1 MALGKNPI
9 NKKILKT
16 LEPLSS
22 LSLDKLEELASKSSV
37 EDIPAGRVVFRQGER
52 DKRVIYLLNGQIEV
66 TATGKASG
74 DLIKAKTEEAKQ
86 PIAPTLPRPGTA
98 KTKTNCKLLFIDS
111 DLLEILME
119 EDTSALIEV
128 EELSADDDSAWM
140 LRFLQSRAFLK
151 LPTENIQT
159 LLMKLE
165 EVPAN
170 KGDIIIQQGDKN
182 DYYYIIRSGRC
193 AVSRR
198 PAPKAKEVQIAVL
211 NPGDGFGE
219 EALITGGV
227 RNATISMV
235 EDGILMRLGKKDFM
249 HDLAKP
255 LINEIDEKAALEKIN
270 NGSLVIDVRR
280 HDEFMQQKV
289 EGSVN
294 IPLTMLRLKL
304 EGLNDQRDYILICD
318 DGHRSSAAAFLL
330 TQHGL
335 NCSVLEGGLNKS
347 KLTLPAAHL
356 ATPVEKKAENRKTIA
371 AKKTQQAAEAKAEK
385 IQKEAASV
393 KQEAED
399 LAKKASDAEAAK
411 RKAEAEIRRLQEE
424 EVRKREDA
432 LKAEKQRLQEES
444 KRAKAAE
451 EKAAKLKLEA
461 KAAKRQA
468 EEELRKLKAETN
480 ANAKR
485 QADLDGALNHARA
498 VAAEAAKQASE
509 ARKKAEV
516 EAREIRRKAQ
526 AEAEQLRKEME
537 EARVRLEQ
545 QTQQVQ
551 AKQAQQHRATLEAV
565 REKAKSE
572 AERIRQAALYEA
584 EQLRAEMASAR
595 QEVEEKAAQIAAQ
608 EREQQQRLLDET
620 RRQAEELARLKAI
633 EAEKEADLIRRQ
645 ALEEAERLRNEI
657 QSTRQLLES
666 QVSEA
671 RAEAERMKQEKARK
685 EVEEEQRRA
694 EARLKKAEEAQRR
707 AEARRKQQEEEAEQ
721 RRNAEAAQRRQQA
734 LRIVKQKKADEMRR
748 KAEVIKARLE
758 QAEKARQEEEAR
770 NKAEGMSLSQATL
783 RRVGNRIILEGAEDI
798 FIFKEPTL
806 KPEDVEEQ
814 EESVTELV
822 EEVNELPSFKIET
835 PEEEDYV
842 PITKVELTETISRKF
857 EEQSSATKQRNMRTF
872 AIAASV
878 LIAIGIGVS
887 LFMFQPSEKTP
898 ALATGQPVD
907 GQQKA
912 AIAKPKLP
920 TITDSARKQ
929 QEQKLKLEAEKRHN
943 SLLEE
948 WKKKISALEST
959 LGTSMTDTPSEPQA
973 DATDNRRTGEATPQV
988 AE

>member
-1 MALGKNPI
+1 MAVGKNPI
-9 NKKILKT
+9 DKKILKS
-16 LEPLSS
+16 LEPLGS
-22 LSLDKLEELASKSSV
+22 LSLDKLDELAAKSTV
-37 EDIPAGRVVFRQGER
+37 EDMPAGRILFRQGER
-52 DKRVIYLLNGQIEV
+52 DKRVIYLLNGQVEV

-74 DLIKAKTEEAKQ
+74 DLIKAKTEEARK
-86 PIAPTLPRPGTA
+86 PIAPTLPRQGTA
-98 KTKTNCKLLFIDS
+98 KTKSICKLLFVDS

-119 EDTSALIEV
+119 EDTSGLIEV

-165 EVPAN
+165 EVPAK

-198 PAPKAKEVQIAVL
+198 PAPKAKEVQIAIL
-211 NPGDGFGE
+211 NTGDGFGE
-219 EALITGGV
+219 EALITGGS
-227 RNATISMV
+227 RNATISMLD
-235 EDGILMRLGKKDFM
+235 DGILMRLGKKDFM
-249 HDLAKP
+249 TDLAKP
-255 LINEIDEKAALEKIN
+255 LINEIDEKTATEKISS
-270 NGSLVIDVRR
+270 GSLVIDVRR
-280 HDEFMQQKV
+280 HDEFMQQRV
-289 EGSVN
+289 EGAVN

-335 NCSVLEGGLNKS
+335 NCNVLEGGLNKN
-347 KLTLPAAHL
+347 KLNLPVANL
-356 ATPVEKKAENRKTIA
+356 SVPVVKKAENRKTIA
-371 AKKTQQAAEAKAEK
+371 AKKTQHAAEAKADK
-385 IQKEAASV
+385 IQKEAATV
-393 KQEAED
+393 KQEAKD

-411 RKAEAEIRRLQEE
+411 RKAEADIKRLQEE
-424 EVRKREDA
+424 EVRKREAA

-444 KRAKAAE
+444 KRAKEAE
-451 EKAAKLKLEA
+451 ERAAKLKLEA
-461 KAAKRQA
+461 KATKRKA
-468 EEELRKLKAETN
+468 EEELQKLKAESD

-498 VAAEAAKQASE
+498 VAAEAAKQASQ

-526 AEAEQLRKEME
+526 AEAEQLRKEMD
-537 EARVRLEQ
+537 EARSRLEQ
-545 QTQQVQ
+545 ETQQVQ

-565 REKAKSE
+565 REQAKTE

-608 EREQQQRLLDET
+608 ERDQQQRLLDET
-620 RRQAEELARLKAI
+620 RRQAEELARLKAV
-633 EAEKEADLIRRQ
+633 EAEKEAELIRRQ
-645 ALEEAERLRNEI
+645 AMEEAERLRNEI

-666 QVSEA
+666 QVSQA
-671 RAEAERMKQEKARK
+671 RAEAERIKQEKGRK
-685 EVEEEQRRA
+685 LAEAEEQQRRA
-694 EARLKKAEEAQRR
+694 EAE
-707 AEARRKQQEEEAEQ
+707 RKQEEEEAEQ
-721 RRNAEAAQRRQQA
+721 RRNAEAQKRRQRA
-734 LRIVKQKKADEMRR
+734 VRIVKQKKADEMRR
-748 KAEVIKARLE
+748 KAEAIKAKLE
-758 QAEKARQEEEAR
+758 QAEKVRQEEEAR

-806 KPEDVEEQ
+806 KPEDVEEK
-814 EESVTELV
+814 EETVTELV

-842 PITKVELTETISRKF
+842 PITKVELTETISRRF
-857 EEQSSATKQRNMRTF
+857 EEQSSANKQRNLRTF
-872 AIAASV
+872 AIAATV
-878 LIAIGIGVS
+878 LIAIGVGAGI
-887 LFMFQPSEKTP
+887 FMLQPAEKKP
-898 ALATGQPVD
+898 ALATRQPVD
-907 GQQKA
+907 SQKKA

-920 TITDSARKQ
+920 VISESARRQ
-929 QEQKLKLEAEKRHN
+929 QEQKLKQEAEKRHN

-948 WKKKISALEST
+948 WKKKISALETKIGST
-959 LGTSMTDTPSEPQA
+959 TTEAASDSQAVSPETVTIQEPTNPQA
-973 DATDNRRTGEATPQV
+973 GE
-988 AE
+988 

>member
-1 MALGKNPI
+1 MAFGKNSI
-9 NKKILKT
+9 DKKILKS
-16 LEPLSS
+16 LEPIGS
-22 LSLDKLEELASKSSV
+22 LSLDKLDELATKSTV
-37 EDIPAGRVVFRQGER
+37 EDLPAGRIVFRQGER
-52 DKRVIYLLNGQIEV
+52 DKRVIYLLNGQLEV
-66 TATGKASG
+66 TATGMASG
-74 DLIKAKTEEAKQ
+74 DLIKAKTEEARH
-86 PIAPTLPRPGTA
+86 PIAPTLPRQGTA
-98 KTKTNCKLLFIDS
+98 KTKTNCKLLIIDS

-119 EDTSALIEV
+119 EDTSGLIEV

-165 EVPAN
+165 EVPAK

-198 PAPKAKEVQIAVL
+198 PAPKAKEVQIAIL
-211 NPGDGFGE
+211 NAGDGFGE
-219 EALITGGV
+219 EALITGGM
-227 RNATISMV
+227 RNATISML
-235 EDGILMRLGKKDFM
+235 ENGMLMRLGKKDFM
-249 HDLAKP
+249 TDLAAP
-255 LINEIDEKAALEKIN
+255 LINELDEKAALEKIN
-270 NGSLVIDVRR
+270 SGSLVIDVRR

-304 EGLNDQRDYILICD
+304 EGLNEQREYILVCD

-335 NCSVLEGGLNKS
+335 NCYVLEGGLNKH
-347 KLTLPAAHL
+347 KLTLPAANL
-356 ATPVEKKAENRKTIA
+356 SVPVLKKAEDRKTIA

-393 KQEAED
+393 KQEAMD

-411 RKAEAEIRRLQEE
+411 RKAEAEIRRLQQE
-424 EVRKREDA
+424 EVSKREAA

-444 KRAKAAE
+444 KRAKEAE

-468 EEELRKLKAETN
+468 EEELRKLKEEAD
-480 ANAKR
+480 ANTKR

-498 VAAEAAKQASE
+498 VAAEAAKQATQ
-509 ARKKAEV
+509 ARKKAEAD
-516 EAREIRRKAQ
+516 AREIRRKAQ

-537 EARVRLEQ
+537 QARTKLEQ
-545 QTQQVQ
+545 EAQQVQ

-565 REKAKSE
+565 REQAKNE
-572 AERIRQAALYEA
+572 AEQIRKAALYEA

-595 QEVEEKAAQIAAQ
+595 QEVEQKAAQIAAQ

-620 RRQAEELARLKAI
+620 RRQAEELARLKAL
-633 EAEKEADLIRRQ
+633 EAEKEADHIRRQ

-685 EVEEEQRRA
+685 LAEAEERQRRT
-694 EARLKKAEEAQRR
+694 EAK
-707 AEARRKQQEEEAEQ
+707 RKQEEEAEQ
-721 RRNAEAAQRRQQA
+721 FRNAEAEKRRQQA
-734 LRIVKQKKADEMRR
+734 LRIVKQKKAEDMRR
-748 KAEVIKARLE
+748 KAEVIKAKLE

-783 RRVGNRIILEGAEDI
+783 RRAGNRIILEGAEDI

-806 KPEDVEEQ
+806 RPEDVEEQ

-842 PITKVELTETISRKF
+842 PINKVELTETMSRRF
-857 EEQSSATKQRNMRTF
+857 EEQNNANQQRKRHTF
-872 AIAASV
+872 AIAASIV
-878 LIAIGIGVS
+878 IAIGVGVGI
-887 LFMFQPSEKTP
+887 FMLQSTEKKP
-898 ALATGQPVD
+898 ALAARHAVD
-907 GQQKA
+907 TQQKA
-912 AIAKPKLP
+912 AIAKPNLP
-920 TITDSARKQ
+920 TISDSARRQ
-929 QEQKLKLEAEKRHN
+929 QEEKLKQEAEKRHN

-948 WKKKISALEST
+948 WKKKISALETQISST
-959 LGTSMTDTPSEPQA
+959 ITETTGGAQPVTPEPQEA
-973 DATDNRRTGEATPQV
+973 AVLTNPQSGE
-988 AE
+988 

>member
-9 NKKILKT
+9 DKKILKS
-16 LEPLSS
+16 LEPLGS
-22 LSLDKLEELASKSSV
+22 LSLDKINELATKSTV
-37 EDIPAGRVVFRQGER
+37 EEIPAGRIVFRQGER

-74 DLIKAKTEEAKQ
+74 DFIKAKTEEARH
-86 PIAPTLPRPGTA
+86 PIAPSLPRPGTA

-111 DLLEILME
+111 DLLEILMD

-165 EVPAN
+165 EVPTK

-198 PAPKAKEVQIAVL
+198 PAPKAKEVQIAIL
-211 NPGDGFGE
+211 NAGDGFGE
-219 EALITGGV
+219 EALITGGS
-227 RNATISMV
+227 RNATISV
-235 EDGILMRLGKKDFM
+235 LDDGILMRLGKKDFM
-249 HDLAKP
+249 TDLAKP
-255 LINEIDEKAALEKIN
+255 LINEIDEKTAVEKISS
-270 NGSLVIDVRR
+270 GSLVIDVRR
-280 HDEFMQQKV
+280 HDEFMQQRV
-289 EGSVN
+289 EGAVN

-335 NCSVLEGGLNKS
+335 NCHVLEGGLNKN
-347 KLTLPAAHL
+347 KLTLPAANL
-356 ATPVEKKAENRKTIA
+356 SVPVLEKAENRKTIA
-371 AKKTQQAAEAKAEK
+371 AKKTQHAAEAKADK
-385 IQKEAASV
+385 IQKEAATV
-393 KQEAED
+393 KQEAKD

-411 RKAEAEIRRLQEE
+411 RKAEAEIKRLQEE
-424 EVRKREDA
+424 EVRKREAA
-432 LKAEKQRLQEES
+432 LKAEKQRLKEES
-444 KRAKAAE
+444 KRAKEAE
-451 EKAAKLKLEA
+451 ERAAKLKLEA
-461 KAAKRQA
+461 KATKRRA
-468 EEELRKLKAETN
+468 EEELQKLKAESD

-498 VAAEAAKQASE
+498 VAAEAAKQATQ
-509 ARKKAEV
+509 ARKKAEA

-537 EARVRLEQ
+537 EARSRLEQ
-545 QTQQVQ
+545 ETQQVQ

-565 REKAKSE
+565 REQAKTE
-572 AERIRQAALYEA
+572 AEKIRQAALYEA

-595 QEVEEKAAQIAAQ
+595 QEVEAKAAQIAAK
-608 EREQQQRLLDET
+608 ERDQQQRLLDET

-633 EAEKEADLIRRQ
+633 EAEKEAELIRRQ
-645 ALEEAERLRNEI
+645 AMEEAERLRNEI

-666 QVSEA
+666 QVSHA
-671 RAEAERMKQEKARK
+671 RAEAERIKQDKARK
-685 EVEEEQRRA
+685 QAEVEKLQRHA
-694 EARLKKAEEAQRR
+694 EAK
-707 AEARRKQQEEEAEQ
+707 RKQQEEEAEQ
-721 RRNAEAAQRRQQA
+721 RRNAEAEKRRQRA
-734 LRIVKQKKADEMRR
+734 VRIVKQKKADEMRR
-748 KAEVIKARLE
+748 KAEAIKARLE

-806 KPEDVEEQ
+806 KPEDVEEK
-814 EESVTELV
+814 EETVTELV

-835 PEEEDYV
+835 PDEEDYV
-842 PITKVELTETISRKF
+842 PITKVELTETISRRF
-857 EEQSSATKQRNMRTF
+857 EEQSSANKQRNLRTF
-872 AIAASV
+872 AIAATI
-878 LIAIGIGVS
+878 LITIGVGAGI
-887 LFMFQPSEKTP
+887 FMLQTTEKKP
-898 ALATGQPVD
+898 ALATRQPANS
-907 GQQKA
+907 QQKA

-920 TITDSARKQ
+920 VISESARRQ
-929 QEQKLKLEAEKRHN
+929 QEQKLKQEAEKRHN

-948 WKKKISALEST
+948 WKKKISALEAKIGST
-959 LGTSMTDTPSEPQA
+959 TNETVNDSQAVNIQESTNPQA
-973 DATDNRRTGEATPQV
+973 GE
-988 AE
+988 

>member
-9 NKKILKT
+9 DKKFLKS
-16 LEPLSS
+16 LEPIGS
-22 LSLDKLEELASKSSV
+22 LSHDKLDELATKSTV
-37 EDIPAGRVVFRQGER
+37 EDIPAGRIVFRQGER
-52 DKRVIYLLNGQIEV
+52 DKRVIYLLNGQLEV
-66 TATGKASG
+66 TATGMASG
-74 DLIKAKTEEAKQ
+74 DLIKAKTEEARH
-86 PIAPTLPRPGTA
+86 PIAPSLPRPGTA
-98 KTKTNCKLLFIDS
+98 KTKTNCKLLIIDS

-119 EDTSALIEV
+119 EDTSGLIEV

-165 EVPAN
+165 EVPAK

-198 PAPKAKEVQIAVL
+198 PAPKAKEVQIAIL
-211 NPGDGFGE
+211 NTGDGFGE
-219 EALITGGV
+219 EALITGGM
-227 RNATISMV
+227 RNATISML
-235 EDGILMRLGKKDFM
+235 ENGMLMRLGKQDFM
-249 HDLAKP
+249 ADLAAP

-270 NGSLVIDVRR
+270 SGSLVIDVRR

-304 EGLNDQRDYILICD
+304 EGLNDQRDYILVCD

-335 NCSVLEGGLNKS
+335 NCYVLEGGLNKH
-347 KLTLPAAHL
+347 KLTQPAANL
-356 ATPVEKKAENRKTIA
+356 SVPVLKKSEDRKTIA

-393 KQEAED
+393 KQEAMD

-411 RKAEAEIRRLQEE
+411 RKAESEIRRLQQE
-424 EVRKREDA
+424 EVSKREAA

-444 KRAKAAE
+444 KRAKEAE

-468 EEELRKLKAETN
+468 EEELRKLKAETD

-498 VAAEAAKQASE
+498 VAAEAAKQATQ
-509 ARKKAEV
+509 ARKKAEA
-516 EAREIRRKAQ
+516 EAREIRQKAQ

-537 EARVRLEQ
+537 QARLKLEQ
-545 QTQQVQ
+545 ETQQVQ

-565 REKAKSE
+565 REQAKTE
-572 AERIRQAALYEA
+572 AEQIRKAALYEA

-595 QEVEEKAAQIAAQ
+595 QEVEQKAAQIAAQ

-620 RRQAEELARLKAI
+620 RRQAEELARLKAL
-633 EAEKEADLIRRQ
+633 EAEKEADHIRRQ

-671 RAEAERMKQEKARK
+671 RAEAERIKQEKARK
-685 EVEEEQRRA
+685 QTEAEQRLRRA
-694 EARLKKAEEAQRR
+694 EAK
-707 AEARRKQQEEEAEQ
+707 RKQQEEEAEQ
-721 RRNAEAAQRRQQA
+721 RRNAEAEKRRQQA
-734 LRIVKQKKADEMRR
+734 LRIVKQKKAEDMRR
-748 KAEVIKARLE
+748 KAEAIKAKLE

-783 RRVGNRIILEGAEDI
+783 RRAGNRIILEGAEDI

-842 PITKVELTETISRKF
+842 PINKIELTETMSRRF
-857 EEQSSATKQRNMRTF
+857 EEQTNANKQRNRHTF
-872 AIAASV
+872 AIAASI
-878 LIAIGIGVS
+878 LIAIGVGVGI
-887 LFMFQPSEKTP
+887 FMLQSTEKKP
-898 ALATGQPVD
+898 ALATRHTVD
-907 GQQKA
+907 TQQKA

-920 TITDSARKQ
+920 AISDRARQQ
-929 QEQKLKLEAEKRHN
+929 QEEKLKQEAEKRHN

-948 WKKKISALEST
+948 WKKKISALETQISST
-959 LGTSMTDTPSEPQA
+959 ITETTGNSQPVTAEPQETPA
-973 DATDNRRTGEATPQV
+973 LTNPQSGE
-988 AE
+988 